1 MNQKQLITGLILG
14 AGLTFSASSFA
25 DEIVF
30 TEDFSGDFSKWLGKE
45 VEVDTPKGS
54 KLQNLDVL
62 SKIVDDPVREG
73 KKAAQSTVKVFGGD
87 FISKESF
94 TPGKYTLSFDYMGT
108 CKRDCGG
115 VVGYGEGF
123 PGVKHHWLAGTTRA
137 FPKGLRDN
145 KGWKRYELAFK
156 ANYDFHV
163 IFEQWTDSIG
173 EEGTVF
179 FADIELKKHD

>member
-1 MNQKQLITGLILG
+1 MIKKQILKTLLLG
-14 AGLTFSASSFA
+14 SALSFSMASFA
-25 DEIVF
+25 GDVVF
-30 TEDFSGDFSKWLGKE
+30 SEDFSSDFSQWLGKE
-45 VEVDTPKGS
+45 VEVDTPKGTQL
-54 KLQNLDVL
+54 KNIDVL

-87 FISKESF
+87 FISKDNF
-94 TPGKYTLSFDYMGT
+94 VPGKYTLSFDYMGT
-108 CKRDCGG
+108 CKRDCGA

-137 FPKGLRDN
+137 FPQGLRDN
-145 KGWKRYELAFK
+145 KGWKRYTLSFK
-156 ANYDFHV
+156 AKYDFHL

-179 FADIELKKHD
+179 FADIVLTKH